1 MEEMQPIIPI
11 KVHKDMKA
19 KELVENMQNMGFQA
33 GKLGE
38 AAVLFNDIIKD
49 KEIKLFFGLAG
60 AMIPAGMKNII
71 LDMLD
76 YTNIFVTTGANLTH
90 DLIEA
95 LGEKHYKGN
104 ENANDEELNKKGIDR
119 IYDVFMKQEVY
130 VKLERFFSDNWEE
143 LSKTKTSK
151 ELVWKIGE
159 LVENKDSILKKCS
172 EKKIPVFCPALADSG
187 IGLMI
192 WGNKVRGKNISI
204 DAFENMN

>member
-104 ENANDEELNKKGIDR
+104 ENA
-119 IYDVFMKQEVY
+119 
-130 VKLERFFSDNWEE
+130 
-143 LSKTKTSK
+143 
-151 ELVWKIGE
+151 
-159 LVENKDSILKKCS
+159 
-172 EKKIPVFCPALADSG
+172 
-187 IGLMI
+187 
-192 WGNKVRGKNISI
+192 
-204 DAFENMN
+204 